1 MKPYKRLCINIRGEE
16 GRRRMWEGDEDDF
29 VLNSL
34 PTFVTCHICTSGHKE
49 ICADF
54 LDRPNNGSNLKGE
67 DHGFDDE
74 DFTIHSWR
82 ARIPSPRKNQ

>member
-1 MKPYKRLCINIRGEE
+1 MKPYMRLCINIRGEE
-16 GRRRMWEGDEDDF
+16 ERRRMWEGDEDDF
-29 VLNSL
+29 VLIHYRRL
-34 PTFVTCHICTSGHKE
+34 LHVCTSGHKE

-67 DHGFDDE
+67 DHGFEDE